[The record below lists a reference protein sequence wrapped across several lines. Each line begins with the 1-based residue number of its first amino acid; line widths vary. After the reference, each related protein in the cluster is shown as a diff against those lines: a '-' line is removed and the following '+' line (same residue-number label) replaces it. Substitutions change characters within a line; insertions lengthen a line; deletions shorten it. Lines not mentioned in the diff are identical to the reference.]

1 MKYNYRSLAA
11 MLLSM
16 LGFSTACDKAGNI
29 IDDVEMYGCPSAD
42 YEVSGEVTDEDGNP
56 IKGIRVAVDWTE
68 GVDDY
73 NLRHK
78 DTVYTNSSGVYESR
92 LDRYL
97 AIKPESLSLVFE
109 DVDGEDNG
117 TFEKSFDSSL
127 VFDVVTC
134 VNRRTI
140 SHLDEIRD

>member
-1 MKYNYRSLAA
+1 

-78 DTVYTNSSGVYESR
+78 DIVYTNSSGVYESR